1 MSKTKRNKSKSNTGN
16 VIDLVLLKR
25 VLAFA
30 KPYRLQFTI
39 AAISAVLL
47 SVLGPMRPMLINY
60 AIDNYILVPNKEKLL
75 NITTLLLGL
84 LFVEAFIQF
93 FYIYLSTWI
102 GQHVIQDLRAKI
114 FKHILSLKMKYFDNT
129 PIGTLVTR
137 AVSDIETIADIFSQG
152 LLVIIAELLKLV
164 VVVIMMFYTDWRLA
178 IITML
183 TIPILLVATSWF
195 KRNIK
200 TSFQDVREQV
210 SQLNTFVQEH
220 IVGMN
225 VVQIFNREEAEYKK
239 FKTINKSHRDAHLRS
254 IFYYAVFFPIVEVLS
269 AMSIGLIV
277 WYGGHGILSG
287 QDITVGELIAFIL
300 FIHMMFRP
308 IRQLADRFNILQM
321 GIVGSERVFK
331 VLDTDAKIADS
342 GENTLENMEG
352 AISFK
357 DIDFSYKQDEWV
369 LKGLTFEI
377 KAGKMLALV
386 GRTGAGKTSIISVL
400 NRFYETQK
408 GTIAI
413 DGINIETVQLANLRE
428 NIALVQQ
435 EVFLFS
441 DSIFNNITLF
451 DTDITRDKIIEAAK
465 EIGVHNFIETL
476 PNSYDYVVGERGVTL
491 SAGQRQLIAFLRV
504 YVRNPKILI
513 LDEAT
518 SSIDTA
524 TEELL
529 QNALEKLSKNR
540 TTIVI
545 AHRLSTIVKADKIL
559 HLKNGSVLEEGTH
572 KHLLQSGGA
581 YAEMYNLQESVSLDK

>member
-1 MSKTKRNKSKSNTGN
+1 MSKTKNNKSKSNTGN
-16 VIDLVLLKR
+16 VIDFVLLKR

-60 AIDNYILVPNKEKLL
+60 AIDNYILIPNKEKLL

-200 TSFQDVREQV
+200 ASFQDVREQV

-225 VVQIFNREEAEYKK
+225 VVQIFNREQAEYKK

-277 WYGGHGILSG
+277 WYGGQGILSG
-287 QDITVGELIAFIL
+287 KDITVGELIAFIL

-331 VLDTDAKIADS
+331 VLDTDTKITDL
-342 GENTLENMEG
+342 GKNTLENMAG

-357 DIDFSYKQDEWV
+357 DVDFSYKQDEWV
-369 LKGLTFEI
+369 LKGLTFDI

-413 DGINIETVQLANLRE
+413 DGIDIDTVQLANLRE

-451 DTDITRDKIIEAAK
+451 DTHITRVKIIEAAK
-465 EIGVHNFIETL
+465 EIGVHNFIEAL
-476 PNSYDYVVGERGVTL
+476 PNAYDYVVGERGVTL

-529 QNALEKLSKNR
+529 QNALEKLSKDR

-545 AHRLSTIVKADKIL
+545 AHRLSTVVKADKIL